1 MVVPRDVVAIYNL
14 FKGKDFE
21 ENRKK
26 ISYLLCCLST
36 VVTLYGIAPMSVLMK
51 LIERNPSIH
60 MTEEEIK
67 IALLN
72 IPPEYEHCIVV
83 KDTVYS
89 IDLYPNDRG
98 LLSAQGNK
106 EYYIPTLSEIVDF
119 GTNGYNTKSKQA
131 EKLKQFMLKKM
142 DATYQEAMLACGMIQ
157 MQITG
162 DCQMQD
168 IFHTLEDLGLVLE
181 NGSQLNELMGLIHN
195 LWNNTRMLLNRGFTP
210 NELAVQKRNFM
221 HPLSDTGKVI
231 DFTQVKKSK
240 VYPNDPC
247 PCGSGKKYKN
257 CCKNKG

>member
-1 MVVPRDVVAIYNL
+1 
-14 FKGKDFE
+14 
-21 ENRKK
+21 
-26 ISYLLCCLST
+26 
-36 VVTLYGIAPMSVLMK
+36 
-51 LIERNPSIH
+51 
-60 MTEEEIK
+60 
-67 IALLN
+67 
-72 IPPEYEHCIVV
+72 
-83 KDTVYS
+83 
-89 IDLYPNDRG
+89 
-98 LLSAQGNK
+98 
-106 EYYIPTLSEIVDF
+106 
-119 GTNGYNTKSKQA
+119 
-131 EKLKQFMLKKM
+131 
-142 DATYQEAMLACGMIQ
+142 
-157 MQITG
+157 
-162 DCQMQD
+162 MQD